1 MKMIDQVA
9 SIIRDFQDF
18 FIMTHVNPDG
28 DAIGSLL
35 GMYLALKENGKIA
48 IPVIGAEFPDLF
60 NFLPG
65 SGNTVIGFDSIGFSP
80 SHIIALDVAAENR
93 ISPEIG
99 DLRKSAKLVNVDHHP
114 TNPRYGDYNY
124 VLPSANSTTQL
135 VYEILKRAGY
145 RVSPDVAKCLYTG
158 LVTDTG
164 CFKFA
169 GVTSATF
176 ELAARL
182 LELGVDNY
190 EITRKLF
197 EEFPESRL
205 SLERLMI
212 ERLEVLLNGKLV
224 LSYIDFED
232 YQKLGASM
240 SEGESLVNRLRE
252 TRGVEVGGL
261 ITKLSENLYKV
272 SLRSKGFVNV
282 ATVASALGGGG
293 HSRAAG
299 LKVSMSREEIR
310 ERLIK
315 LIDASL
321 NSSAT

>member
-1 MKMIDQVA
+1 MKTIDQVA
-9 SIIRDFQDF
+9 GIIRDFHDF

-48 IPVIGAEFPDLF
+48 IPVIGAEFPELF
-60 NFLPG
+60 KFLPG
-65 SGNTVIGFDSIGFSP
+65 SGNTVIGFDTIGFSP

-99 DLRKSAKLVNVDHHP
+99 DLRKSTKLVNVDHHP

-145 RVSPDVAKCLYTG
+145 RVSQDVAKCLYTG

-169 GVTSATF
+169 GVTSETF

-205 SLERLMI
+205 TLERLMI
-212 ERLEVLLNGKLV
+212 ERLEVLLDGKLV

-315 LIDASL
+315 LIDSSL